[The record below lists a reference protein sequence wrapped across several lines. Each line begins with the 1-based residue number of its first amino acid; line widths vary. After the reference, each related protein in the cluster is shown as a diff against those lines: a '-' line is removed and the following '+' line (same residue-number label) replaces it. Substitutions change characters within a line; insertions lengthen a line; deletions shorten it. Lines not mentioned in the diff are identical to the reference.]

1 MPKTVK
7 RKARHR
13 YVYIVQWLTSGCVH
27 GPVARGSTHAQH
39 VARHGAF
46 LSRESAHDWAQ
57 SVRAGRTFEVI
68 PLQLHSE
75 KKS

>member
-13 YVYIVQWLTSGCVH
+13 YVYIVQFL
-27 GPVARGSTHAQH
+27 GPESC

-57 SVRAGRTFEVI
+57 TVREGRTFEVI